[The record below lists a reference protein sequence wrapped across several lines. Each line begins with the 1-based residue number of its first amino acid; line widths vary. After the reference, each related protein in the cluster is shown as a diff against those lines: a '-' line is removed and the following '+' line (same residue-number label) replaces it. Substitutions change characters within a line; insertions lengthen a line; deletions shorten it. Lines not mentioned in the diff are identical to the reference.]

1 MTGLG
6 LFQDL
11 RYFDMCFAGELVGLT
26 DLMAWGGCADKL
38 PGTHALGASYLSMD
52 TDGRVVR
59 MDSCSKLLAPGL
71 RLGWVTAAPPL
82 LEKMAMH
89 THASLN
95 GPNGIC
101 QVILPYQGSGVGPI
115 QSNAPVSSCLLE

>member
-1 MTGLG
+1 
-6 LFQDL
+6 
-11 RYFDMCFAGELVGLT
+11 
-26 DLMAWGGCADKL
+26 
-38 PGTHALGASYLSMD
+38 MD

-101 QVILPYQGSGVGPI
+101 QVNDTADMLSGLRIYFDAVR
-115 QSNAPVSSCLLE
+115 